1 MSTSDPVTFGASGA
15 RLLRRFGMTVGAAAT
30 LVVVACS
37 AADQSPLGGPHG
49 GSVSQPVTPSPTATA
64 NPGSGSGS
72 SDAGSDAGA
81 PTSTTSPPTGGCT
94 AAAAPS
100 TAPTFTQIY
109 TKYFAPGAP
118 VDCATGSGC
127 HAEFKTETGAWSFL
141 LEYQQV
147 GTAPPELTDPNT
159 SWLTWYGGS
168 MPESGTACNPQAMSD
183 LNAWAAAGG
192 QNN

>member
-1 MSTSDPVTFGASGA
+1 MSTPPSAS
-15 RLLRRFGMTVGAAAT
+15 RSSFTLLRRSRATCTAVAA
-30 LVVVACS
+30 LVAVACS

-49 GSVSQPVTPSPTATA
+49 GVVSQPVAA
-64 NPGSGSGS
+64 NQTGTGASGSGS
-72 SDAGSDAGA
+72 DDGGSSGADAGTGSTSA
-81 PTSTTSPPTGGCT
+81 PAGCT
-94 AAAAPS
+94 AASAPA

-127 HAEFKTETGAWSFL
+127 HAEFKTETGAWGFL
-141 LEYQQV
+141 LEYDQV
-147 GTAPPELTDPNT
+147 GTSPPELTDPNA